1 MFKSGNLDLKKQARF
16 LMILSTI
23 RKMLKKKGFS
33 DSYEMDKRERC
44 PCCRKIVNESEFF
57 CMKCLHEFTYI
68 TNLLDENINDEELIF
83 KTLNIVIERWKFAT
97 KEIRT
102 VAANYLKEF
111 LTEKSKNDSYNC
123 MLENLIELTKY
134 VIQYPFRKPHRKFP
148 VIQRYDD
155 VYEHFES
162 LRNKTLLNC
171 KKQEKEFVLSMFN
184 LIVPKTK
191 IYMGLINKNVFI
203 AEVISYF
210 FLKGYFQA
218 EYRKKDISKRYLDDS
233 SDDDYNDFDEITGE
247 SLDWEL

>member
-1 MFKSGNLDLKKQARF
+1 MSEDRILKKQARF
-16 LMILSTI
+16 LMILTTL
-23 RKMLKKKGFS
+23 RKMLKKQGFS
-33 DSYEMDKRERC
+33 DSYEMDKRYRC
-44 PCCRKIVNESEFF
+44 PCCRINVNESEFF
-57 CMKCLHEFTYI
+57 CMKCLQESTYI
-68 TNLLDENINDEELIF
+68 TNFLDENVNDEELILE
-83 KTLNIVIERWKFAT
+83 TLKIIIKRWKFAT

-102 VAANYLKEF
+102 VAADYLKEF
-111 LTEKSKNDSYNC
+111 LIEKSKNDSYNC

-162 LRNKTLLNC
+162 LRNKTILNC

-184 LIVPKTK
+184 LIMPKTK
-191 IYMGLINKNVFI
+191 IYMGLMNKNVFI

-218 EYRKKDISKRYLDDS
+218 EHRKKDTSRRYLDDS
-233 SDDDYNDFDEITGE
+233 SDDNNDFDEKTGE
-247 SLDWEL
+247 PLEWEL